1 MNTPIARYIWSI
13 VALFVVEATAL
24 ALVIRVD
31 GALPPI
37 TALSLTAALLCLL
50 VGLWPLLLR
59 PSKTTQLSAYLSIVL
74 AGFTLIPTRPSL
86 FTPPPEGLLLWLLPA
101 FMLYRLVHG
110 VLLATAGF
118 HVAAHFPPQAPTPA
132 CPRPTPRAIG
142 FSYLGS
148 ALMLTA
154 FVTVPVATL
163 RPWLFALL
171 IAWIFLLIGLAV
183 RRLACLSRTPM
194 PEQPQIA
201 QQARILLSSALLA
214 ALPTLLLNVSEMVIG
229 SALARADLVALFLV
243 IFPVGAAYTI
253 LRHDLLTLDSAIRRT
268 LAYTVLSALALLL
281 YFAVTLILTVGV
293 VRRWPEFA
301 RIVVVLSVLA
311 TAFAFAPL
319 QQRVQSLV
327 DRWLYPE
334 RRNFYAAMG
343 AARKTLGAVVERKA
357 VIALLTQELPRQI
370 DAQWATLT
378 LPPAPATPGQQAT
391 APAWDGTLI
400 VGDQVVGRYWLG
412 PRRTLPVYE
421 TDEQA
426 ALQQLLNE
434 AALVLAYADTIGAL
448 QQLNQELEQRVA
460 MRTEQLLAQQRA
472 LAVYAERQQLA
483 RNLHD
488 SITQSLFSL
497 TLGLRAL
504 RKVGQRDPQTALAQL
519 AEQEIVAQQ
528 ALTEMRE
535 LLVQLRSSEP
545 APGEATMIDLVDRL
559 HQLCAEQKRHGT
571 LQVTLQTPEQ
581 FFCTAPLALEL
592 LAIVREALHN
602 VVKHSS
608 VDEAVCTLSVEEQG
622 IALAVVDHGHGFNL
636 TTSLGKSTNSGTIEG
651 ITATAGHYGLRG
663 MQERAAAIGGQFEVH
678 SSPGSGTAVSLHL
691 SWEQYNSGFRK

>member
-1 MNTPIARYIWSI
+1 MNTPAARSIWSI
-13 VALFVVEATAL
+13 VALIGVETTAL
-24 ALVIRVD
+24 ALVIRMD
-31 GALPPI
+31 GAQPPV
-37 TALSLTAALLCLL
+37 TALSTTAALLCLF

-86 FTPPPEGLLLWLLPA
+86 FTPPPEGMLLWLLPA
-101 FMLYRLVHG
+101 FLLYRLVHG
-110 VLLATAGF
+110 VLLAAAGF

-132 CPRPTPRAIG
+132 CPRPTARAIG

-148 ALMLTA
+148 ALVLTA
-154 FVTVPVATL
+154 FVTIPVAMW

-171 IAWIFLLIGLAV
+171 ITWVFLLIGLAV

-214 ALPTLLLNVSEMVIG
+214 AFPTLLLNVSEIAIG

-243 IFPVGAAYTI
+243 LFPLGAAYAI

-281 YFAVTLILTVGV
+281 YLAVTLILTVGV

-301 RIVVVLSVLA
+301 RIVVVLSALA

-334 RRNFYAAMG
+334 RRNFYAAI
-343 AARKTLGAVVERKA
+343 AATRKTLGAVAEREA
-357 VIALLTQELPRQI
+357 VIALLTQDLPGQI

-378 LPPAPATPGQQAT
+378 LSPAPATPGQQAT
-391 APAWDGTLI
+391 APAWNGTLV

-421 TDEQA
+421 ADEQA
-426 ALQQLLNE
+426 VLQQLLTE
-434 AALVLAYADTIGAL
+434 AALVLAYAETIAAL
-448 QQLNQELEQRVA
+448 QRLNQELEQRVA
-460 MRTEQLLAQQRA
+460 TRTEQLLAQQRV
-472 LAVYAERQQLA
+472 LAAYAERQQLA

-497 TLGLRAL
+497 NLGLRAL
-504 RKVGQRDPQTALAQL
+504 RKVGQRDPQAALAHL
-519 AEQEIVAQQ
+519 AEQETVAQQ
-528 ALTEMRE
+528 ALTELRE
-535 LLVQLRSSEP
+535 LLVQLRSSGP
-545 APGEATMIDLVDRL
+545 APEERERIDLVDRL
-559 HQLCAEQKRHGT
+559 HHLCAEQQRHGP
-571 LQVTLQTPEQ
+571 LQVALE
-581 FFCTAPLALEL
+581 APAAFLCPMSVAQEL

-602 VVKHSS
+602 IVKHSG
-608 VDEAVCTLSVEEQG
+608 VNEAICTLTVDDQA
-622 IALAVVDHGHGFNL
+622 IDLAVVDHGHGFDL
-636 TTSLGKSTNSGTIEG
+636 TTALGKATNGGTIAG
-651 ITATAGHYGLRG
+651 VTATAGHYGLRG
-663 MQERAAAIGGQFEVH
+663 MGERAAAIGGQLEIR
-678 SSPGSGTAVSLHL
+678 SSPGNGTAVTLRL
-691 SWEQYNSGFRK
+691 PRP